1 MARRPSI
8 GELLLGGVVAVLLA
22 FVASQVVASPRRPR
36 ETPTRALT
44 ARDSVS
50 IAAQYR
56 AQLSSREGRYDAPA
70 WLAEIQIARLQAAA
84 EREVAGRDA
93 VPVMSPDSARA
104 MLTASQDG
112 SYLRA
117 MLADDDGVVTR
128 WRQRSDPIRVWVQP
142 QSSAPGF
149 SPELI
154 SPTRRAFSAW
164 NELEL
169 GVAFAMVDDSTQADV
184 HVTWSAQ
191 MPTAKQLGTTFRM
204 TGGAGWIV
212 FAHVILSTSYDI
224 FTVQNAAR
232 HEAGHVLGLDHSPDI
247 HDIMAAETEG
257 RQYQLTD
264 ADRRTAAW
272 LYRLPPGK
280 LN

>member
-1 MARRPSI
+1 
-8 GELLLGGVVAVLLA
+8 V
-22 FVASQVVASPRRPR
+22 
-36 ETPTRALT
+36 TPTRALT

-84 EREVAGRDA
+84 QREVAGRDA
-93 VPVMSPDSARA
+93 VPVMSPDSVRA
-104 MLTASQDG
+104 MMTASQDG

-128 WRQRSDPIRVWVQP
+128 WKQGSDPIRVWVQP
-142 QSSAPGF
+142 RSLEPGF

-154 SPTRRAFSAW
+154 SPTRRAFTAW
-164 NELEL
+164 NELDL

-191 MPTAKQLGTTFRM
+191 MPQAKQLGTTFRM

-232 HEAGHVLGLDHSPDI
+232 HEAGHALGLDHSPDI